1 MFDTVG
7 GENLN
12 ASFEAARFGG
22 TIVNIAA
29 RSTHNLGPM
38 HAKSLTLHVVFLVGQ
53 VANPINRHIIRPRL
67 EKLCEMAEN
76 GELRPL
82 IDQQQF
88 EFEDVAD
95 AHAYLES
102 GGAIGKVVLIR

>member
-1 MFDTVG
+1 MD
-7 GENLN
+7 

-22 TIVNIAA
+22 IVVNIAA

-53 VANPINRHIIRPRL
+53 VANPINRHTVKPRL
-67 EKLCEMAEN
+67 DKLCKMAEDL
-76 GELRPL
+76 ELRPL